1 MKHSLVSLALFKKY
15 LFGFIYL
22 VLTVLSLHCCGLSL
36 AAEIRATLCGRAQAS
51 WGSGFSCCGAQ
62 ALVAV
67 AHGLSCSVA
76 ACGFV
81 PDQGLN
87 LWPQADS

>member
-15 LFGFIYL
+15 LCGLIYL

-36 AAEIRATLCGRAQAS
+36 AAEVRATLCGRAQAS
-51 WGSGFSCCGAQ
+51 RCSGFSCGAQ
-62 ALVAV
+62 ALIAV

-76 ACGFV
+76 ACGFF

>member
-1 MKHSLVSLALFKKY
+1 MKHSLVSLALFKKC
-15 LFGFIYL
+15 LFGLIYL
-22 VLTVLSLHCCGLSL
+22 ILTVLSLHCCGLSL
-36 AAEIRATLCGRAQAS
+36 AAEIRATLCGRAQAYRC
-51 WGSGFSCCGAQ
+51 SGFSCGVQ
-62 ALVAV
+62 ALIAV

-76 ACGFV
+76 ACGFF